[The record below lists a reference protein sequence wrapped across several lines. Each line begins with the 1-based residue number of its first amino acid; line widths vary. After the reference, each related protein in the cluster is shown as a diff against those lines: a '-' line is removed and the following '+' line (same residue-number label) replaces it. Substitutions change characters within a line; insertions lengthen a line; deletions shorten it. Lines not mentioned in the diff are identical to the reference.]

1 MSDYLCFM
9 FVVLPPNQLALSLGE
24 DTQHFRYDLQAW
36 IQEELTELIQAFTIQ
51 LETESEG
58 PLIAAIQEIADRLR
72 QINLQEFPAVLEHNV
87 RLDPDAIGPRG
98 FTFSTIN
105 ICDPA

>member
-51 LETESEG
+51 LETESEV
-58 PLIAAIQEIADRLR
+58 PLIAAIQETADRLR
-72 QINLQEFPAVLEHNV
+72 
-87 RLDPDAIGPRG
+87 
-98 FTFSTIN
+98 
-105 ICDPA
+105 